1 MENLKIA
8 HGQYRIISKGR
19 NLSLHVKFSSPS
31 LLFRALEFN
40 QLTSLHHVYLKTG
53 YMSGNK
59 SDNNLLSVF
68 AYYITKELSKKQWSK
83 KFTYSKHCETDKKK
97 KLHVTSA

>member
-1 MENLKIA
+1 MENLKIP
-8 HGQYRIISKGR
+8 HGQYRITSKGR
-19 NLSLHVKFSSPS
+19 NLSLPVKFSSP
-31 LLFRALEFN
+31 LLLLRALEFN

-68 AYYITKELSKKQWSK
+68 AHYITKELSKKQWSK

>member
-1 MENLKIA
+1 
-8 HGQYRIISKGR
+8 
-19 NLSLHVKFSSPS
+19 
-31 LLFRALEFN
+31 
-40 QLTSLHHVYLKTG
+40 
-53 YMSGNK
+53 MSGNK